1 MAYMFYLKKCLLPVT
16 PEKVTTTINGNNK
29 TVTLISEGEVNIL
42 KKAKLT
48 DIEFTCLIP
57 NVKYPFGIY
66 KNGFQKASYFLTYF
80 EDLKN
85 SKQPF
90 QFIITRAF
98 PNGKSLYDTNMKVS
112 LEDYKIEESAD
123 EGFDCKVTIKLK
135 QWREYGTKTV
145 KITIKNPTLSKKTVT
160 LKKGKTAKLSVKGSI
175 GKVTYKSSN
184 TKIAAVSSKGVIKA
198 KKAGKVTI
206 TVKSNG
212 ITNKCKVT
220 VKNK

>member
-1 MAYMFYLKKCLLPVT
+1 MDLSTLVKMSNTYGSNPAYVLAGGGNTSVKDETTLYVKGKTNILANVVSGSGITTYTSSNPKVAKVDANG
-16 PEKVTTTINGNNK
+16 KVTA
-29 TVTLISEGEVNIL
+29 V
-42 KKAKLT
+42 KKGS
-48 DIEFTCLIP
+48 
-57 NVKYPFGIY
+57 V
-66 KNGFQKASYFLTYF
+66 
-80 EDLKN
+80 
-85 SKQPF
+85 
-90 QFIITRAF
+90 IITATN
-98 PNGKSLYDTNMKVS
+98 NGVS
-112 LEDYKIEESAD
+112 
-123 EGFDCKVTIKLK
+123 G
-135 QWREYGTKTV
+135 QV
-145 KITIKNPTLSKKTVT
+145 KITVKNPTLNKKTVT